1 MKTFDQL
8 KKSLEYMSI
17 TDAEEKMKRAQ
28 QGLPYAYVEEVAAD
42 ALHYINQ
49 LENIANEQ
57 SKSMRRSD
65 DKIYQLTK
73 EIERLHNTL
82 SGVMHFVDKW
92 LENEKPYD
100 GESDPE
106 GDEAVRRAANARK
119 IALRAIEEAEWRNIQ
134 WNSTAA
140 HNPTKWRKDDKE
152 KTLVNFLLFSPD
164 YGVDIGNYLEPA
176 GTWLIMGLPVK
187 NVTHWAELPQ
197 PPKEETK

>member
-1 MKTFDQL
+1 MRTFDQL

-17 TDAEEKMKRAQ
+17 TDVEEKMKRAQ

-42 ALHYINQ
+42 ALRYINQ

-92 LENEKPYD
+92 LEDEKPYD

-119 IALRAIEEAEWRNIQ
+119 IALDAIEEAENRNIQ
-134 WNSTAA
+134 WNDATYFTPQA
-140 HNPTKWRKDDKE
+140 WRKED
-152 KTLVNFLLFSPD
+152 KTLVNYLVYSPE
-164 YGVDIGNYLEPA
+164 YGTDVGNYLEPA
-176 GTWLIMGLPVK
+176 GIWVIMGLPVK
-187 NVTHWAELPQ
+187 ITKWADLPL
-197 PPKEETK
+197 PAKEE